1 MTTSRMMVT
10 AAALRGQLGSV
21 NPPRVVDVR
30 TPGEFRAVHIGGAY
44 NVPLD
49 LLREHRDEI
58 RGHLDEHVVLVCRSG
73 QRAVQAEQA
82 LRSAGLVNLHILDGG
97 MNAWEAAGFDVNRGT
112 PRWELERQ
120 VRFLAGIIVA
130 LSVLAGAFVSGAQ
143 WVAFVMGI
151 GLAGAAAT
159 NTCVMGM
166 MLARLPY
173 NRGPK
178 CDADEIVRQLVPSP
192 PR

>member
-120 VRFLAGIIVA
+120 VRFLAGIIVRSA
-130 LSVLAGAFVSGAQ
+130 SWPERSFRGGAVGGFCDGGGRTGRRGRDQYLRHGHDAGQ
-143 WVAFVMGI
+143 
-151 GLAGAAAT
+151 AAVQPGGT
-159 NTCVMGM
+159 EV
-166 MLARLPY
+166 
-173 NRGPK
+173 
-178 CDADEIVRQLVPSP
+178 
-192 PR
+192 